1 MLQKEINKIK
11 FLLKKILNDL
21 DLVDTED
28 FQSNFNNAKTRMILV
43 QKTKNELINL
53 YPIDELRKFDPEL
66 TFIAK
71 QIQKKYDNIIAT
83 KKKQM
88 RIIEERLKL
97 LSNKKKLIYY
107 NR

>member
-1 MLQKEINKIK
+1 MLQKEIEKIK

-21 DLVDTED
+21 SLVETED

-43 QKTKNELINL
+43 QKTKNELIIQ
-53 YPIDELRKFDPEL
+53 YSMDELRKFDPEL
-66 TFIAK
+66 TLIAK
-71 QIQKKYDNIIAT
+71 QIQKKYDNIIAI
-83 KKKQM
+83 KKIQM
-88 RIIEERLKL
+88 KVIEERLKM